1 MAVNAQEKPAA
12 PANPEALNEQT
23 RPDALKL
30 LDDAALAALMKELR
44 GVKAAATEAAV
55 RKELAQALHR
65 ASEEKLA
72 RMARP
77 KKDKRAKPAKVVEPA
92 AEGDEAPAKP
102 ARAEKPAH
110 AEKRALAEKPVKSV
124 KPTKAD
130 KLEERRRKLEEKA
143 AQLED
148 KRRKLAEKAEKI
160 RVKEAERAERKST
173 PAGKVGGKAAVQ
185 A

>member
-12 PANPEALNEQT
+12 PANPEAPNEQT

-102 ARAEKPAH
+102 AHAEKPA
-110 AEKRALAEKPVKSV
+110 RAEKPVKPA

-130 KLEERRRKLEEKA
+130 KLEERRLKLEEKA
-143 AQLED
+143 AKLED

-173 PAGKVGGKAAVQ
+173 PAGKVGGKAAAQ